1 MEGNRQCPLSQ
12 GGDKGTGPRAL
23 GWVGDGMVVGI
34 RERGA
39 LGHVGIRV
47 AASTRLGCGGHG
59 DGWALGCLLG
69 WVGVRMVIA
78 RVDIRITVGTG
89 MGRH

>member
-47 AASTRLGCGGHG
+47 AASTRLG
-59 DGWALGCLLG
+59 GWWAWGRLGVGLL
-69 WVGVRMVIA
+69 I
-78 RVDIRITVGTG
+78 G
-89 MGRH
+89 MGGR